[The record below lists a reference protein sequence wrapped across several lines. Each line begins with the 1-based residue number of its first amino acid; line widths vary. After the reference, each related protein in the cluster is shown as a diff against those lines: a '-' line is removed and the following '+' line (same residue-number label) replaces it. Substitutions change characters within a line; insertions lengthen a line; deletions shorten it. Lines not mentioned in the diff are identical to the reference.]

1 MYVFCLI
8 LEPPIVSFLTQVE
21 TWYRNQ
27 IQVKFKL
34 GKNLPMCLEEAGV
47 CLGDGPER
55 LGMWEDY

>member
-8 LEPPIVSFLTQVE
+8 LETPIVPFLTQVE

-34 GKNLPMCLEEAGV
+34 GKKLPMCLEEAGV
-47 CLGDGPER
+47 YLRDGPER
-55 LGMWEDY
+55 LGMWEDF